1 MKKLIIVLFALIL
14 FNSVL
19 FSQENAIDQ
28 ANIILE
34 QRGEVYFKFQNT
46 FKSDRSLLNKMSS
59 IISID
64 RVDDENVFAYANKI
78 EFTRFLDYEISFDVL
93 QAPSMQR
100 IPRMLDARNAT
111 GTDDWD
117 YYPTYDAYLD
127 MMNQFV
133 IDYPELCELVNIGQS
148 VDGRE
153 LLCIHINNNLVEDQ
167 DEPEF
172 LYTSS
177 MHGDEITGYVLMLRL
192 IDYLLENYG
201 NDDMVTNLVDNLDIW
216 INPLANPDGT
226 YAGGNNTVSGA
237 TRSNANFVDLNRN
250 YPDPEDGDHPD
261 GNAWQTETIH
271 FMDFAEAH
279 DFVMSANFHGGA
291 EVLNYP
297 WDTWYK
303 RHADTDWWIY
313 VCRQYADTVHA
324 HSPSGYLNDL
334 DNGIT
339 NGYDWYSI
347 SGGRQ
352 DYMNYF
358 HHCRE
363 VTIEISSSKT
373 PPAGQLPDFWEYNYR
388 SFLNYMEQTLFGL
401 RGIITD
407 ASNSNP
413 IEAKVFINDHDEDES
428 WVFSSLPE
436 GNYHRPIAEGSYS
449 ITFSHFGY
457 FPETVDNV
465 AIINDAIELLDV
477 ELQPIT
483 GLLAG
488 FNADKTIFGTGGV
501 VNFTD
506 QSYGVG
512 IEQWKWIFEGAVP
525 ETSSEQNPIGVL
537 YNVEGDFDVS
547 LTVYDNSG
555 DSSTLL
561 IEDYI
566 QVKQTVEMSNQTI
579 TSCNV
584 LFYDSGG
591 EGNNYSDGEVYTL
604 TITPDT
610 EQSWIRVE
618 FIDFNVEDE
627 ASCNYDYLKI
637 YNGSDANAPL
647 IGTWCGTDSPGTII
661 ADNEEGSLTFYFF
674 SDQNVTKS
682 GWKALVR
689 CDTSIGVAEHK
700 TNSIRMYPNPTSQT
714 LNIEADFKI
723 SLIRISDINGRELIS
738 LNAHSNFESI
748 NLDGLENGVYI
759 VQVIG
764 KGISS
769 VSKFIKK

>member
-465 AIINDAIELLDV
+465 AIINDDIEILDI

-483 GLLAG
+483 ELTAG